1 MADYYRDLIE
11 LLRKHG
17 FQFNAGVAAIMKSGG
32 IRKPGYAWPSIVRW
46 DRASPR
52 TVSWKKRDFPRRFDN
67 ALQVHQAKPLKF

>member
-32 IRKPGYAWPSIVRW
+32 IRKPGYA
-46 DRASPR
+46 
-52 TVSWKKRDFPRRFDN
+52 
-67 ALQVHQAKPLKF
+67 